1 MLKRAIT
8 LEKLIKMEIIS
19 KEINIKKNLMEV
31 LELQNAI
38 INFKTDTIDLTQI
51 GR

>member
-1 MLKRAIT
+1 VLKRAIT
-8 LEKLIKMEIIS
+8 LEELIKMEVTS

-38 INFKTDTIDLTQI
+38 TKF
-51 GR
+51 

>member
-1 MLKRAIT
+1 
-8 LEKLIKMEIIS
+8 MEIIS